1 VSAGA
6 TLSGPLV
13 IGNPLDGCD
22 RLQTRAGGIFV
33 LDGNAPC
40 SPLNQAYDA
49 AQAGAIAVLLADA
62 NGFSPP
68 SSVELP
74 DDQLQQ
80 ITIPIPVVAI
90 TNADAQILLDN
101 SGRTITLSLSSD
113 NTRMTGADA
122 QGRPFLY
129 ASDPVRPGSTVSHWD
144 PLARP
149 DLIQEPE
156 SGYGHPHDVTI
167 EAALMR
173 DIGWA
178 TFCGNG
184 QLDSGEACDDGA
196 GNSDSTADACRT
208 TCARAACGDGVKDS
222 GEACDQGA
230 RNGSSGAGCTATCT
244 VATTTTTTTTT
255 TTPPPATPKTG
266 CACAVEAATPG
277 DHSLLAL
284 ALGIAGAVAMVGGRA
299 RRRRR

>member
-1 VSAGA
+1 
-6 TLSGPLV
+6 
-13 IGNPLDGCD
+13 
-22 RLQTRAGGIFV
+22 
-33 LDGNAPC
+33 
-40 SPLNQAYDA
+40 
-49 AQAGAIAVLLADA
+49 
-62 NGFSPP
+62 
-68 SSVELP
+68 
-74 DDQLQQ
+74 
-80 ITIPIPVVAI
+80 
-90 TNADAQILLDN
+90 
-101 SGRTITLSLSSD
+101 
-113 NTRMTGADA
+113 MTGADA